1 MAIKK
6 GVNHSNNKLK
16 KDVLQEIWMTFY
28 ESIAIKVRRL
38 FEVVRMFIET
48 SGECAIHFDQEAK
61 CVTDAGQLFHRFGEE
76 GAQMFKNV

>member
-48 SGECAIHFDQEAK
+48 SGECAIHFDWEAK
-61 CVTDAGQLFHRFGEE
+61 CVTDAG
-76 GAQMFKNV
+76 